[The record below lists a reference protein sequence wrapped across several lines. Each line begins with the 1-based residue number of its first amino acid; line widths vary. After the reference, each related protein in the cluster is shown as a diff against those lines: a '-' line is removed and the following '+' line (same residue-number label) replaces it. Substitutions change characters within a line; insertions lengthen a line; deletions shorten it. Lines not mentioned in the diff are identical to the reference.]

1 MRSTPRIAMISPL
14 GDFGIDQYAYELA
27 EGLGINGAAVDVYAA
42 NGACLPPP
50 RYHRRFHVLGGPFVD
65 RAVRNLSSGPS
76 CHAAGEPVRWEN
88 FVAAMPTIHQCP
100 TTESAALAVR
110 PQPQSGYDQMRRR
123 LRSAVIDT
131 DLALYLRRKEYSLV
145 WTHWAQSRPYG
156 TSFIRS
162 CRSLGLRVV
171 HTVHNVLPHESDGVM
186 APHERSL
193 YRLADLLV
201 VHSEYSRNILLE
213 HCPHA
218 GPRIVVAPHGTY
230 TLYPSVPTARERVRT
245 ALNLKPE
252 DVVFLICGA
261 IRPYKNIDAALAAL
275 AYPECERAVI
285 VVAGVESQYPDS
297 PNSGPLGRT
306 RRLADNLEV
315 TNRLR
320 FIPGH
325 LDIRSLAEL
334 FEAGDALVLP
344 YLHGYGSGMLL
355 LGMTFGKFIV
365 ATGTGGTAEYL
376 KEYPLR
382 QIVASPSDSDVAE
395 GMAVAISNLSA
406 GGEHRCTAPPSL
418 QWSTIGRHLLDEIQ
432 GRVA

>member
-1 MRSTPRIAMISPL
+1 
-14 GDFGIDQYAYELA
+14 
-27 EGLGINGAAVDVYAA
+27 
-42 NGACLPPP
+42 
-50 RYHRRFHVLGGPFVD
+50 
-65 RAVRNLSSGPS
+65 
-76 CHAAGEPVRWEN
+76 
-88 FVAAMPTIHQCP
+88 
-100 TTESAALAVR
+100 
-110 PQPQSGYDQMRRR
+110 
-123 LRSAVIDT
+123 
-131 DLALYLRRKEYSLV
+131 
-145 WTHWAQSRPYG
+145 
-156 TSFIRS
+156 
-162 CRSLGLRVV
+162 
-171 HTVHNVLPHESDGVM
+171 
-186 APHERSL
+186 
-193 YRLADLLV
+193 
-201 VHSEYSRNILLE
+201 
-213 HCPHA
+213 
-218 GPRIVVAPHGTY
+218 
-230 TLYPSVPTARERVRT
+230 VRT

-306 RRLADNLEV
+306 RRLADNLGV